1 MSHNVRL
8 PSPKLSVLTSES
20 TSLPRG
26 VARPTRE
33 PYLPGEIIENK
44 YRLVRPLGEGG
55 MGTVWVAHNV
65 VLDVHV
71 AIKLINLR
79 DSNAQRSS
87 ERLLQ
92 EARAAARLGHPAI
105 VRVFDFGRTRRGDP
119 FVVMEL
125 IRGVTLADHAE
136 REQRLPAI
144 RAVQLMLPI
153 ADALS
158 VAHSKGI
165 VHRDVKPENVILASD
180 EAGRIQPKLLD
191 FGIASMVE
199 TSTRLTLEG
208 TVLGTPDYMS
218 PEQARGS
225 HDMDHRSDVWSF
237 SVMLYELLTGHL
249 PFNGRNY
256 NALLYSIVNE
266 QPKPI
271 MEFAAGDKQLW
282 RVLERGLRKD
292 PADRWETIRVM
303 GEALALWL
311 YERGVREDVCAASL
325 KTSWLEAGLTG
336 VRIEV
341 SSVAPGPDDAV
352 NGALLPT
359 PRPAARAEFE
369 TAPESGFFELPSAP
383 GEREGEANALEVAPP
398 AKHRRALRWA
408 VFAVIGLLASTL
420 VVWLVSRQK
429 DPSAEPKATLA
440 TKAAAAAPKAAPEP
454 APPAR
459 AEPNVEPSARSTA
472 EDTGAGRKASPFRST
487 APAGRSKR
495 SESAARAPAQ
505 DTVAPAPPPA
515 APPKAGT
522 PEVDFGF

>member
-1 MSHNVRL
+1 M
-8 PSPKLSVLTSES
+8 LTSEPNP
-20 TSLPRG
+20 LPRAG
-26 VARPTRE
+26 GKPE

-79 DSNAQRSS
+79 DGNSQRSS
-87 ERLLQ
+87 DRLLQ
-92 EARAAARLGHPAI
+92 EARASARLGHPAI

-125 IRGVTLADHAE
+125 IRGVTLADHAQH
-136 REQRLPAI
+136 EQRLPAI

-165 VHRDVKPENVILASD
+165 VHRDVKPDNVILASD

-282 RVLERGLRKD
+282 LVLERGLRKD
-292 PADRWETIRVM
+292 PADRWETMRVM

-341 SSVAPGPDDAV
+341 SSVAPGPDET
-352 NGALLPT
+352 GAGATPPT
-359 PRPAARAEFE
+359 GRPEFD
-369 TAPESGFFELPSAP
+369 TAPESGFFELPGTSGRRQEDAS
-383 GEREGEANALEVAPP
+383 NAALGSRAR
-398 AKHRRALRWA
+398 KRRAALRWA
-408 VFAVIGLLASTL
+408 VLSLIGLLASAL
-420 VVWLVSRQK
+420 VVWFVARSPEAV
-429 DPSAEPKATLA
+429 DEPKAFRAATTPKTA
-440 TKAAAAAPKAAPEP
+440 AQTKASPIAARDEVVSQAERSEPSATPERVAPRKAPPGASRPKRSEPALRAPIPAAAVEAPPP
-454 APPAR
+454 APPAQ
-459 AEPNVEPSARSTA
+459 
-472 EDTGAGRKASPFRST
+472 KAH
-487 APAGRSKR
+487 PA
-495 SESAARAPAQ
+495 
-505 DTVAPAPPPA
+505 
-515 APPKAGT
+515 
-522 PEVDFGF
+522 EVDFGF

>member
-1 MSHNVRL
+1 M
-8 PSPKLSVLTSES
+8 
-20 TSLPRG
+20 
-26 VARPTRE
+26 RE

-44 YRLVRPLGEGG
+44 YRLMRPLGEGG

-79 DSNAQRSS
+79 DGNSQRSS

-165 VHRDVKPENVILASD
+165 VHRDVKPDNVILASD

-271 MEFAAGDKQLW
+271 MEFAAGDQQLW
-282 RVLERGLRKD
+282 RVVERGLRKD
-292 PADRWETIRVM
+292 PAERWETIRVM

-341 SSVAPGPDDAV
+341 SSVAPGPDDA
-352 NGALLPT
+352 GPSELRPT
-359 PRPAARAEFE
+359 PRPAARAEFD
-369 TAPESGFFELPSAP
+369 TAPESGFFELPGSA
-383 GEREGEANALEVAPP
+383 ERREDDARGVEAAPP
-398 AKHRRALRWA
+398 AKRRALLRWA
-408 VFAVIGLLASTL
+408 VFAAIGVLASALL
-420 VVWLVSRQK
+420 VWFVSRKDTRDEPIQSVAVQK
-429 DPSAEPKATLA
+429 EKPSPEAPAQAT
-440 TKAAAAAPKAAPEP
+440 AAAAIAAPATAAP
-454 APPAR
+454 ATADLSATSAAKRTPSPPQASPSRPAGVVGKAQRNETAARAAAPQKVVAEPPA
-459 AEPNVEPSARSTA
+459 
-472 EDTGAGRKASPFRST
+472 T
-487 APAGRSKR
+487 APA
-495 SESAARAPAQ
+495 PAS
-505 DTVAPAPPPA
+505 T
-515 APPKAGT
+515 PKAGAA
-522 PEVDFGF
+522 EVDYGF

>member
-1 MSHNVRL
+1 VSQNVRL
-8 PSPKLSVLTSES
+8 PSPKLSVLTSEPNP
-20 TSLPRG
+20 LPRAG
-26 VARPTRE
+26 GKPE

-44 YRLVRPLGEGG
+44 YRLMRPLGEGG

-79 DSNAQRSS
+79 DGNSQRSS
-87 ERLLQ
+87 DRLLQ
-92 EARAAARLGHPAI
+92 EACAAARLGHPAI

-225 HDMDHRSDVWSF
+225 HDLDHRSDVWSF

-249 PFNGRNY
+249 PFKGRNY
-256 NALLYSIVNE
+256 NALLYSIVHE

-282 RVLERGLRKD
+282 RVVERGLRKD

-341 SSVAPGPDDAV
+341 SSVAPGPDETGTSTLART
-352 NGALLPT
+352 G
-359 PRPAARAEFE
+359 RPEFD
-369 TAPESGFFELPSAP
+369 TAPESGFFELPSTN
-383 GEREGEANALEVAPP
+383 GRHDEGASDAALASRAND
-398 AKHRRALRWA
+398 KRRAVLRWGVSA
-408 VFAVIGLLASTL
+408 LIGLLTGVLIVWFVARSPEAVDEPPILPAATTPKPAAQPSPVAAPAP
-420 VVWLVSRQK
+420 VVPETERSQAAAT
-429 DPSAEPKATLA
+429 PEPVAPRKTLA
-440 TKAAAAAPKAAPEP
+440 GASRPKRSDPVGSAARSATAVHAPAPASPAQKAAPQNAHP
-454 APPAR
+454 A
-459 AEPNVEPSARSTA
+459 
-472 EDTGAGRKASPFRST
+472 
-487 APAGRSKR
+487 
-495 SESAARAPAQ
+495 
-505 DTVAPAPPPA
+505 
-515 APPKAGT
+515 
-522 PEVDFGF
+522 EVDFGF

>member
-1 MSHNVRL
+1 VSQNVRL
-8 PSPKLSVLTSES
+8 PAPKLSVLTSEPNP
-20 TSLPRG
+20 LPRVG
-26 VARPTRE
+26 ARATPE

-44 YRLVRPLGEGG
+44 YRLMRPLGEGG

-71 AIKLINLR
+71 AIKLINMR
-79 DSNAQRSS
+79 DSNSQRSS
-87 ERLLQ
+87 DRLLQ

-136 REQRLPAI
+136 KEQRLPAI

-256 NALLYSIVNE
+256 NALLYSIVHE

-282 RVLERGLRKD
+282 RVVERGLRKD
-292 PADRWETIRVM
+292 PSDRWETIRVM

-341 SSVAPGPDDAV
+341 SSEAPGPGSAPGPIV
-352 NGALLPT
+352 TT
-359 PRPAARAEFE
+359 PRPGRPELD
-369 TAPESGFFELPSAP
+369 TAPESGFFELPKSASALSEDSDDLEAP
-383 GEREGEANALEVAPP
+383 GRGGA
-398 AKHRRALRWA
+398 RRALLRWA
-408 VFAVIGLLASTL
+408 VFAIVGLMGSALLVWVIAGRGKGVPSSQAAQPAIL
-420 VVWLVSRQK
+420 QK
-429 DPSAEPKATLA
+429 PSAAQNAQAAAPSRAAAEPDEPEAAPTKPRAAPSRKAATGAAAKSRRAETPNSSPGGAAQSPEPKAPA
-440 TKAAAAAPKAAPEP
+440 SKAAPEY
-454 APPAR
+454 
-459 AEPNVEPSARSTA
+459 
-472 EDTGAGRKASPFRST
+472 
-487 APAGRSKR
+487 
-495 SESAARAPAQ
+495 
-505 DTVAPAPPPA
+505 
-515 APPKAGT
+515 
-522 PEVDFGF
+522 DFGF